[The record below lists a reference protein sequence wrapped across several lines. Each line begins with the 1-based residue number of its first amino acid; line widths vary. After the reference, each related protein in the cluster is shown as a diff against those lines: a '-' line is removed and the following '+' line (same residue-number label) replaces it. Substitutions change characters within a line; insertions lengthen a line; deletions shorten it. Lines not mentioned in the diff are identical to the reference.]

1 VDAQMDFMM
10 LELITA
16 KHAMLNVLPVLVLQL
31 IVLFVQLLMSQ
42 LLQIVFVKMD
52 ITILME
58 ILYVHNVKQNVLNV
72 QELLDVQTV

>member
-52 ITILME
+52 IMIPME